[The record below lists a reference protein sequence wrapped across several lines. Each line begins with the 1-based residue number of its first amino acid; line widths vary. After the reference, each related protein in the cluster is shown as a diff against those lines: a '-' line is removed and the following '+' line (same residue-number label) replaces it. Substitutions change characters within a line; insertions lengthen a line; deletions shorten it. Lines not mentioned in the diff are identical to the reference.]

1 LAKKFKKKEDLKF
14 RDFAYR
20 DERGDLS
27 YKYVWH
33 ADRFIKQQYGL
44 QPMYVQF
51 LIYAYDLEFF
61 TIEWMAKQLSKSYNQ
76 TKDWLTVKMRKKGL
90 LFDYFSPRDIRIHQD
105 TSMWFR
111 DENRWNYRKRY
122 ALTQEGR
129 MIADRWKAIASGREK
144 VELDYHPR
152 AENFEIPDKKEG
164 LPIGGKLKKRI
175 RGHEDTPLG
184 KKLIAKAI
192 ENGIDISEILH
203 PSKLQRGE

>member
-1 LAKKFKKKEDLKF
+1 MAKKFKKKDDLKF

-20 DERGDLS
+20 DNRGDLT

-33 ADRFIKQQYGL
+33 ADRYIKQHYGL

-90 LFDYFSPRDIRIHQD
+90 LFDYFSADDINIHKD

-111 DENRWNYRKRY
+111 QENRWNYRKRY

-129 MIADRWKAIASGREK
+129 MIADRWKAIASGSEK

-164 LPIGGKLKKRI
+164 LPIGGKLKKRL

-192 ENGIDISEILH
+192 ENGIDISGIV
-203 PSKLQRGE
+203 PSSKRSGGA

>member
-20 DERGDLS
+20 DNRGEPT

-44 QPMYVQF
+44 LPMHTQF
-51 LIYAYDLEFF
+51 LLFAYDIEFF

-76 TKDWLTVKMRKKGL
+76 TKDWLTVKLRKQGL
-90 LFDYFSPRDIRIHQD
+90 LFDYFSSEDVHLHKD
-105 TSMWFR
+105 ASMWFR
-111 DENRWNYRKRY
+111 QENKWNYRKRY

-129 MIADRWKAIASGREK
+129 MI
-144 VELDYHPR
+144 
-152 AENFEIPDKKEG
+152 DKSEG
-164 LPIGGKLKKRI
+164 LPVLGNLKKRI
-175 RGHEDTPLG
+175 KGHEDTPLG

-192 ENGIDISEILH
+192 SSGIDISGISL
-203 PSKLQRGE
+203 PSKPQDGV

>member
-1 LAKKFKKKEDLKF
+1 LAKKFKKKDDLKF

-20 DERGDLS
+20 DNRGDLS

-33 ADRFIKQQYGL
+33 ADRYIKQHYGL

-90 LFDYFSPRDIRIHQD
+90 LFDYFSAEDINIHKD

-111 DENRWNYRKRY
+111 QENRWNYRKRY

-129 MIADRWKAIASGREK
+129 MIADRWKAIASGIEK
-144 VELDYHPR
+144 VELDYHPT

-164 LPIGGKLKKRI
+164 LPIGGKLKKRL

-192 ENGIDISEILH
+192 ENGIDISGIV
-203 PSKLQRGE
+203 PSSKHSGGA

>member
-1 LAKKFKKKEDLKF
+1 LAKKFKKKDDLKF

-20 DERGDLS
+20 DNRGELT

-33 ADRFIKQQYGL
+33 ADRYIKQHYGL

-90 LFDYFSPRDIRIHQD
+90 LFDYFSADDINIHKD

-111 DENRWNYRKRY
+111 QENRWNYRKRY

-129 MIADRWKAIASGREK
+129 MIADRWKAIASGAEN
-144 VELDYHPR
+144 VELQYHPR
-152 AENFEIPDKKEG
+152 AENMEIPDRGEG
-164 LPIGGKLKKRI
+164 LPVGGKLKKRL

-184 KKLIAKAI
+184 QKLIAKAI
-192 ENGIDISEILH
+192 ESGIDISGILP
-203 PSKLQRGE
+203 PSKPQRGE